1 MELLR
6 KYKNSRLNFRNNNL
20 SNNNSYYMN
29 TINSVN
35 NIGNNMSINYFN
47 NNQNINNN
55 MNNSYMSTIGNV
67 NNKLSRVEKYNM
79 LIFNEENNILYK
91 NFIKIILDHH
101 IRSRDKKLKNFV
113 EIFRSVDTNRDGIIN
128 EEEFSELIQKM
139 KIFKEEDIEN
149 TIFQYLEK
157 IDPFD
162 NQKITFSDCIDFFLN
177 EIIVDKDANGDEQE
191 ISVLDKVCFQDNQ
204 NKNGNNIISN
214 NNDNKDNDKPI
225 ELNEINE
232 SNK

>member
-1 MELLR
+1 MERNNIYPKEEAELINKKIENFISKDNERKKMELLR

-55 MNNSYMSTIGNV
+55 MNNSYMNTIGNV

-91 NFIKIILDHH
+91 NH
-101 IRSRDKKLKNFV
+101 
-113 EIFRSVDTNRDGIIN
+113 
-128 EEEFSELIQKM
+128 
-139 KIFKEEDIEN
+139 
-149 TIFQYLEK
+149 
-157 IDPFD
+157 
-162 NQKITFSDCIDFFLN
+162 
-177 EIIVDKDANGDEQE
+177 
-191 ISVLDKVCFQDNQ
+191 
-204 NKNGNNIISN
+204 
-214 NNDNKDNDKPI
+214 
-225 ELNEINE
+225 
-232 SNK
+232 